1 MYFRSDYLSLDLMA
15 RIVRAD
21 RTVQPVLHTR
31 YYVVAVQ
38 EDSL

>member
-1 MYFRSDYLSLDLMA
+1 MA

-21 RTVQPVLHTR
+21 RTVQPVLHTQ

-38 EDSL
+38 EDSISGSMAKATD